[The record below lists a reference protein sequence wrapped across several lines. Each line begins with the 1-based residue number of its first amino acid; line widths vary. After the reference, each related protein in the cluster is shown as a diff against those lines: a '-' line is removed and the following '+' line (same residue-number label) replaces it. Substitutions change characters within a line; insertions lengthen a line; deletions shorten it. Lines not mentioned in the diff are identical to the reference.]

1 MEAGLQQA
9 LEALSRQIRRD
20 ALRMVHAAQS
30 GHPGGALSCADY
42 FAVLYHAVLQQRKT
56 APWGYRPQD
65 DAFFLSN
72 GHVSAAWYSALA
84 RSGYFP
90 VAELATFRQ
99 LGARLQGHP
108 TPTHGLPGILVAS
121 GSLGQ
126 GLSVAA
132 GTAYAK
138 LLQNVSSF
146 VYVLMGDGELQE
158 GQNWEAA
165 MFAAARH
172 LDNLIVAVDY
182 NGVQIDGP
190 VDSVL
195 SLGDLQAK
203 WKAFG
208 WDTLLINKPSVLS
221 IYDVLQAAQRLR
233 GNGSPTVLLMKNTMG
248 AGVDFMEG
256 QSAWHG
262 KAPNDEQLQKALAQ
276 IGPTSLGDF

>member
-1 MEAGLQQA
+1 MDAAQQQA

-20 ALRMVHAAQS
+20 ALRMVCAAQS

-42 FAVLYHAVLQQRKT
+42 FAVLYHDVLQQCKAT
-56 APWGYRPQD
+56 PWGYRPQD

-72 GHVSAAWYSALA
+72 GHVSAAWYSTLA

-90 VAELATFRQ
+90 VTELATFRQ
-99 LGARLQGHP
+99 MGARLQGHP

-132 GTAYAK
+132 GVAYAK

-165 MFAAARH
+165 MFASAKH
-172 LDNLIVAVDY
+172 LDNLIAAVDY
-182 NGVQIDGP
+182 NGVQIDGQ

-195 SLGDLQAK
+195 PLGDLQAK

-208 WDTLLINKPSVLS
+208 WDTLVVSKPSVVS
-221 IYDVLQAAQRLR
+221 IYDALQAAQRLR

-256 QSAWHG
+256 QAAWHG
-262 KAPNDEQLQKALAQ
+262 KAPSEEQLQQALAQ
-276 IGPTSLGDF
+276 IEPTPLGDF